1 MHQETIS
8 LPLGK
13 ATLTVPADE
22 AARILIDS
30 FMRPAAPATTAQQI
44 PRIGE
49 YWPSQ
54 GGVYAGLMRG
64 ESGQPDYHLI
74 VASGDEGFI
83 KEISWGEQGQDEP
96 AAKSE
101 WDGCGNTRALV
112 ESEHDHPA
120 AEWAVGLEIDSHTD
134 WYLPARRES
143 ALCYA
148 NVPELFE
155 KAWHWT
161 STQYSPSYA
170 WSQTFLVGGQLNGDG
185 GKTGELRARAVRRT
199 SAI

>member
-1 MHQETIS
+1 MQQATIS

-13 ATLTVPADE
+13 ATLTVPAEE
-22 AARILIDS
+22 ATRILIDS
-30 FMRPAAPATTAQQI
+30 FVQAKVPIPAVQKT

-49 YWPSQ
+49 YWPGQ

-64 ESGQPDYHLI
+64 ENGGPDYHLI
-74 VASGDEGFI
+74 VARGDEGFA
-83 KEISWGEQGQDEP
+83 KEIAWGGYEQDEP

-101 WDGCGNTRALV
+101 WDGLANTQALAG
-112 ESEHDHPA
+112 SGRDHPA
-120 AEWAVGLEIDSHTD
+120 AEWAAGLEIDGHGD
-134 WYLPARRES
+134 WYLPARREA

-148 NVPELFE
+148 NVSELFE

-161 STQYSPSYA
+161 STQYSPDYA
-170 WSQTFLVGGQLNGDG
+170 WYQDFDDGGQYG
-185 GKTGELRARAVRRT
+185 GRKVIQTRARAVRRT

>member
-1 MHQETIS
+1 MQQATIS

-13 ATLTVPADE
+13 ATLTVPAEE

-30 FMRPAAPATTAQQI
+30 FAQAKAPIPAAQKI

-49 YWPSQ
+49 YWPGQ

-64 ESGQPDYHLI
+64 ENGQPDYHLI
-74 VASGDEGFI
+74 VAAGDEGFAE
-83 KEISWGEQGQDEP
+83 EIAWGGYEQDEP

-101 WDGCGNTRALV
+101 RDGQSNTLALV
-112 ESEHDHPA
+112 KSEHDHPA
-120 AEWAVGLEIDSHTD
+120 AEWAAGLKIDGHAD
-134 WYLPARRES
+134 WYLPARREA

-148 NVPELFE
+148 TVPELFE

-161 STQYSPSYA
+161 STQYSPSGA
-170 WSQTFLVGGQLNGDG
+170 WHQYFDVGYQLGNPKGD
-185 GKTGELRARAVRRT
+185 ELRARAVRRT
-199 SAI
+199 SVI

>member
-1 MHQETIS
+1 MQQATIS

-30 FMRPAAPATTAQQI
+30 FMRPAPPAAAAQLI

-64 ESGQPDYHLI
+64 ENGQPDYHLI
-74 VASGDEGFI
+74 VARGAEGFI
-83 KEISWGEQGQDEP
+83 KEIAWGSQGQDEP
-96 AAKSE
+96 GAKSE
-101 WDGCGNTRALV
+101 WDGWGNTRALV

-120 AEWAVGLEIDSHTD
+120 AEWAVGLEADGHSD
-134 WYLPARRES
+134 WYLPARREA

-148 NVPELFE
+148 AVPELLD
-155 KAWHWT
+155 KDWHWT
-161 STQYSPSYA
+161 STQCSPHNA
-170 WSQTFLVGGQLNGDG
+170 WLQNFVDGGQNGYHEG
-185 GKTGELRARAVRRT
+185 GELRARAVRRT
-199 SAI
+199 SVI

>member
-1 MHQETIS
+1 MQQATIS

-13 ATLTVPADE
+13 ATLTVPAEE

-30 FMRPAAPATTAQQI
+30 FAQAKAPIIEPKQP

-64 ESGQPDYHLI
+64 ADGQPDYHLI
-74 VASGDEGFI
+74 VAAGDDGFTE
-83 KEISWGEQGQDEP
+83 EITWGGHGQDESG
-96 AAKSE
+96 AKSE
-101 WDGCGNTRALV
+101 WDGQANTLALAR
-112 ESEHDHPA
+112 SGHEHHA
-120 AEWAVGLEIDSHTD
+120 AEWAVGLEIDGHAD
-134 WYLPARRES
+134 WYLPARREA

-148 NVPELFE
+148 TVPELFE

-161 STQYSPSYA
+161 STQASPDDA
-170 WSQTFLVGGQLNGDG
+170 WIQYFDVGTQYDG
-185 GKTGELRARAVRRT
+185 LKDYLLRARAVRR
-199 SAI
+199 ALVI